1 MGDKDLTSKLKGR
14 SVNVITMKW
23 GDEKLYNHLGDIL
36 FVEPAYIEIDEGIFQ
51 GHLAFAGF
59 GEAVYKIEDKDKK
72 ILYQND
78 QVLEAYKRNMVESEE
93 EREEIRSSGKFFLD

>member
-1 MGDKDLTSKLKGR
+1 M
-14 SVNVITMKW
+14 
-23 GDEKLYNHLGDIL
+23 EKIGFFVQVIL

-72 ILYQND
+72 ILYELDRNSRQSNKQIAKKGGLSE
-78 QVLEAYKRNMVESEE
+78 QVVGNRIRRLQEWGIIEYFILKDDKR
-93 EREEIRSSGKFFLD
+93 